1 MADPENIVL
10 EHLRAIRAKL
20 DEIERKV
27 DNLERN
33 KASAAQVVDVELKLS
48 GLTHVSLSGF
58 GSIVNRLDTLDQ
70 RVSHLEHE
78 RV

>member
-1 MADPENIVL
+1 MAEPDNIVL

-33 KASAAQVVDVELKLS
+33 KADAVQVADVERKLD
-48 GLTHVSLSGF
+48 GLTHALVSGL
-58 GSIVNRLDTLDQ
+58 GSLVRSFESLDK
-70 RVSHLEHE
+70 RVARLEHE